1 MPIVAVTGATGKSGQ
16 FFVRE
21 LQNQHPDGYRFRF
34 LVRHSTTSHT
44 GKRGRELLRRIGG
57 EVCEADITRPEELD
71 ALFTTESGEKV
82 DTLLHIAGVLWSPCI
97 VPVALKHGVNRLILV
112 HTAGI
117 YSRYRA
123 AGEAYREIEKEI
135 NRQVDALRAQ
145 GRDISVTYLRPTMIY
160 GDLEDG
166 NMSVFMHMVRR
177 LRLMPVINGAGY
189 DLQPVW
195 CGDVG
200 KAYYQ
205 VLLSPDTTNNKDY
218 ILSGGAPIQLIDIFK
233 TLGRYLGVKNTF
245 ISCPYPIAYAG
256 AWVVYALTFG
266 RADFREKVQRMVE
279 PRAYPHDEATRD
291 FGYAPRPFE
300 EGIREEVEMY
310 KRKVSR

>member
-16 FFVRE
+16 CFVQE
-21 LQNQHPDGYRFRF
+21 LESHWPAGYAFRF
-34 LVRHSTTSHT
+34 LVRHSTTSQT

-57 EVCEADITRPEELD
+57 EVCEADITRPEELE

-123 AGEAYREIEKEI
+123 AGETYREIEKEI
-135 NRQVDALRAQ
+135 NRQVNALRAQ
-145 GRDISVTYLRPTMIY
+145 GRDVSVTYLRPTMIY

-177 LRLMPVINGAGY
+177 LRLMPVINGARY

-195 CGDVG
+195 CGDLG
-200 KAYYQ
+200 RAYYQ
-205 VLLSPDTTNNKDY
+205 VLVSPDRTNNKDY
-218 ILSGGAPIQLIDIFK
+218 ILSGGVPIQLIDIFK

-245 ISCPYPIAYAG
+245 ISCPFPIAYAG
-256 AWVVYALTFG
+256 AWAVYLLTFG

-291 FGYAPRPFE
+291 FGYAPLPFE
-300 EGIREEVEMY
+300 EGIWEEVEMY

>member
-34 LVRHSTTSHT
+34 LVRYSTTSHT

-195 CGDVG
+195 CGDVV

-205 VLLSPDTTNNKDY
+205 LLLSPYAANSKDDV
-218 ILSGGAPIQLIDIFK
+218 LSGGAPIQLIDIFK

-291 FGYAPRPFE
+291 FGYAPLPFE
-300 EGIREEVEMY
+300 EGIQEEVEMY